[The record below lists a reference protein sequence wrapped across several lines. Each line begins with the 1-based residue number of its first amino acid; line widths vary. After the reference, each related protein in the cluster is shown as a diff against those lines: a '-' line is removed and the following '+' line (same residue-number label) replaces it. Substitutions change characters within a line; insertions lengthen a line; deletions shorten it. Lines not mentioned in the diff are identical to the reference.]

1 MWSYTDFFYY
11 YFCVCY
17 NKLRFLP
24 LLIVLWFHKLRMPGI
39 SVILILIPLFLLTFM
54 LGIHSKV
61 LGGVGS
67 ATDSATDL
75 LQDAAEPIRGKQT
88 FKRGKNTEIQYR
100 DSEGTEAEGRECKG
114 VQRMRKRRKEK
125 ERRYI
130 SSRKRKK
137 KKLDK

>member
-1 MWSYTDFFYY
+1 
-11 YFCVCY
+11 
-17 NKLRFLP
+17 
-24 LLIVLWFHKLRMPGI
+24 
-39 SVILILIPLFLLTFM
+39 M

-114 VQRMRKRRKEK
+114 VQRMSKRRKEK

-137 KKLDK
+137 KKN